1 MIALPAFRLDPI
13 PVKNQHP
20 PLSIL
25 GSGCLNNVLL
35 RVNLLVRELKDECL
49 RYDPPRKDAD
59 DIFSS

>member
-35 RVNLLVRELKDECL
+35 RVNLLVRELKDEMLTLLPAQERC
-49 RYDPPRKDAD
+49 
-59 DIFSS
+59 